1 MKTLDEVRGLVA
13 EIASTLDPDSRYVP
27 ELLARVD
34 SAADVDDLVRRMAED
49 SRGARHAGRD
59 VFARMTIEQQVRCQ
73 LITNETVLFR
83 FSEGEW
89 SALVHRLLPRFA
101 ARAAADG
108 GDRGGEAAAC
118 RILSAPC
125 SHGEEPFSLAAACLQ
140 LGIPF
145 RIDALD
151 IQPACIEEAR
161 TGRLTMGFPAA
172 YLESPAVVGP
182 AVRERIDFRVGDL
195 LDPLPGNDDWDLVV
209 CRNFL
214 GYFQEKIAVDTAAR
228 LAVRVRR
235 GGALFLDSFCLAKF
249 PGLVHTLVG
258 AGLRRDG
265 EHPVFVR

>member
-1 MKTLDEVRGLVA
+1 MKTLDEVRALVA
-13 EIASTLDPDSRYVP
+13 EIASTLDPASRYVP
-27 ELLARVD
+27 ELLAQVD
-34 SAADVDDLVRRMAED
+34 ASSDVDDLVRRMTED
-49 SRGARHAGRD
+49 SRGARHAGRE

-73 LITNETVLFR
+73 LVTNETVLFR

-89 SALVHRLLPRFA
+89 NVLVHRLLPRVA
-101 ARAAADG
+101 ARVAEDN
-108 GDRGGEAAAC
+108 GEAAPC

-140 LGIPF
+140 FGIPF

-172 YLESPAVVGP
+172 FLEIPAIVGA
-182 AVRERIDFRVGDL
+182 AVRDRVDFQVGDL
-195 LDPLPGNDDWDLVV
+195 LEPLPGNEDWDLVV

-214 GYFQEKIAVDTAAR
+214 GYFHEKIAVDTAAR

-235 GGALFLDSFCLAKF
+235 GGALFLDSFCLEKF

-258 AGLRRDG
+258 AGLWREG
-265 EHPVFVR
+265 SHPVFVKN